1 MVVTLIG
8 WIKTMNKVS
17 NESVDNSYVII
28 SPCRNEEK
36 FMKQT
41 LDTVVSQTIKPTK
54 WVIVDDGSTDKTPE
68 ILKEYAQQYDF
79 IQIVTRAKRG
89 HRSVG
94 PGVIEAFYE
103 GYNTINIDDY
113 AYICKLDLDLNL
125 PATYFDYLMK
135 RMDQEPRL
143 GTYSG
148 KPYFYE
154 GESNN
159 LVAEVC
165 GDESSVGATKFYRT
179 TCFKEIGGFVR
190 QVMWDGIDSHRC
202 RTMGWI
208 SRSDDINEI
217 RYIHLRPMGSS
228 QNNII
233 TGRVRH
239 GYGQYFMGSS
249 FIYLLASVVYRLNK
263 KPYII
268 GALATLWGYVKSFI
282 TREERLNDPDMK
294 KLLRKFQLNS
304 LIFGKQKTVG
314 KINSEQAAVWG
325 NSTIKYKIPNIK

>member
-1 MVVTLIG
+1 
-8 WIKTMNKVS
+8 MNK
-17 NESVDNSYVII
+17 SYVII

-36 FMKQT
+36 YMRQT
-41 LDTVVSQTIKPTK
+41 LDTVVNQTVKPTK
-54 WVIVDDGSTDKTPE
+54 WVIVDDGSTDQTPA
-68 ILKEYAQQYDF
+68 ILKEYADQYDF
-79 IQIVTRAKRG
+79 IEILTRENRG

-103 GYNTINIDDY
+103 GYNQIKIDDY

-125 PATYFDYLMK
+125 PDTYFQFLMTQ
-135 RMDQEPRL
+135 MDKEPRL

-148 KPYFYE
+148 KPYFYPE
-154 GESNN
+154 NSTE
-159 LVAEVC
+159 LVPEVC

-179 TCFKEIGGFVR
+179 QCFKDIGGFVR

-202 RTMGWI
+202 RTLGWI
-208 SRSDDINEI
+208 SRSDDKDEI

-233 TGRVRH
+233 TGRIRH

-263 KPYII
+263 KPYVI
-268 GALATLWGYVKSFI
+268 GALATLWGYVKSAI
-282 TREERLNDPDMK
+282 TRVERLDDPEMK
-294 KLLRKFQLNS
+294 KLLNKFQLSS
-304 LIFGKQKTVG
+304 LVIGKKKTVE
-314 KINSEQAAVWG
+314 KINAEQEAVWG
-325 NSTIKYKIPNIK
+325 NTPVKYKIPDQR

>member
-1 MVVTLIG
+1 
-8 WIKTMNKVS
+8 MNK
-17 NESVDNSYVII
+17 SYVII

-36 FMKQT
+36 YMLQT
-41 LDTVVSQTIKPTK
+41 LDTVVNQTIKPAK
-54 WVIVDDGSTDKTPE
+54 WIIVDDGSTDRTPQ
-68 ILKEYAQQYDF
+68 ILSEYESKYDF
-79 IQIVTRAKRG
+79 IEIVTRENRG

-94 PGVIEAFYE
+94 PGVIDAFYE

-125 PATYFDYLMK
+125 PETYFDFLMK
-135 RMDQEPRL
+135 QMEIEPRL

-154 GESNN
+154 GDSNA

-179 TCFKEIGGFVR
+179 QCFKEIGGFVR

-202 RTMGWI
+202 RTLGWI
-208 SRSDDINEI
+208 SRSDDKDEI

-233 TGRVRH
+233 TGRIRH

-263 KPYII
+263 KPYVI
-268 GALATLWGYVKSFI
+268 GALATLWGYVKSI
-282 TREERLNDPDMK
+282 ISKEEQLDDPHMK
-294 KLLRKFQLNS
+294 KLLRKFQLYS
-304 LIFGKQKTVG
+304 LIIGKQKTVE
-314 KINSEQAAVWG
+314 KINAEQASVWG
-325 NSTIKYKIPNIK
+325 TLPVKYIIPIKR